1 MDLKSPPS
9 NRHKSFNNNN
19 ELVKRFNSK
28 SSEDPINCK
37 IYSVPDLQAVT
48 GRFDKKNL
56 IGCAYK
62 AMFSDGEILA
72 VKRLDH
78 ATESS
83 SSEDFMDAVAGISR
97 MSHPNFI
104 ELVGY
109 CSEPGHLL
117 LVYEFLKNGSLYDC
131 LHLSDDYSKPL
142 TWNIRIKIALGT
154 ARAKEYVQIISTTIV
169 YHTTIVCHLLCYLL
183 SPGIMFVSGY
193 LHEICSPS
201 TIHKNT
207 KSANILLDTDPNP
220 HLTDCGLAT
229 FYCILTNTNQS
240 CNLKFNSSI
249 FE

>member
-1 MDLKSPPS
+1 M
-9 NRHKSFNNNN
+9 
-19 ELVKRFNSK
+19 
-28 SSEDPINCK
+28 
-37 IYSVPDLQAVT
+37 PDLQAVT

-97 MSHPNFI
+97 MRHPNII

-109 CSEPGHLL
+109 CSEPGHHL

-142 TWNIRIKIALGT
+142 TWNIRIKTALGT
-154 ARAKEYVQIISTTIV
+154 ARAKENVQMF
-169 YHTTIVCHLLCYLL
+169 YAYLL
-183 SPGIMFVSGY
+183 FQEWKLSIKFHFFMVN
-193 LHEICSPS
+193 LHNNYCDYHLC
-201 TIHKNT
+201 IHCPC
-207 KSANILLDTDPNP
+207 L
-220 HLTDCGLAT
+220 
-229 FYCILTNTNQS
+229 
-240 CNLKFNSSI
+240 CNVL
-249 FE
+249 